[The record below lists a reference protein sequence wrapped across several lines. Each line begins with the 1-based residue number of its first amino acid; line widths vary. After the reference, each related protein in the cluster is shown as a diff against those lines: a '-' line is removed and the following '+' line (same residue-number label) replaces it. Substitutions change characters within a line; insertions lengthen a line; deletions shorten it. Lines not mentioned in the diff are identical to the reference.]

1 MANNTLAQEF
11 LKEEKV
17 YDFTSNEYGL
27 TEDEFDFIFNKLENQ
42 KYFMEEEM
50 PEEDRDEEDYK
61 LIKSILQKAKSHGW
75 KSWGD
80 RHHE

>member
-1 MANNTLAQEF
+1 MEDLAKKF

-27 TEDEFDFIFNKLENQ
+27 TEDEFDFIFDKLET
-42 KYFMEEEM
+42 EETYGPVSEGGAY
-50 PEEDRDEEDYK
+50 EDEDYK
-61 LIKSILQKAKSHGW
+61 LIKSILHKAKQHGW
-75 KSWGD
+75 KSWGE